1 MTPEMVSW
9 PLEPDSSSPSAAVSP
24 ASPTRAPVPSERNW
38 AAWPAT
44 FERGRGLGSL
54 RRGPL
59 EPRMMNGLPWLPVCV
74 MTCLAWL
81 IAGRGMA
88 TAFIVVGFI
97 GIAVLFVLRLAE
109 RGVSL
114 LHLWDRRQAA
124 RRELG
129 LRASWLFRRGDETS
143 S

>member
-1 MTPEMVSW
+1 
-9 PLEPDSSSPSAAVSP
+9 
-24 ASPTRAPVPSERNW
+24 
-38 AAWPAT
+38 
-44 FERGRGLGSL
+44 
-54 RRGPL
+54 
-59 EPRMMNGLPWLPVCV
+59 
-74 MTCLAWL
+74 
-81 IAGRGMA
+81 MA